1 MVLREDI
8 QKKTAERVKLVSFT
22 SLFLQFF
29 FGCLPLAA
37 FPSRMVLRSCPTR
50 DGPQRLS
57 HQGWSSG
64 AIPPGKVL
72 EGCPTR
78 DCPSVLPQN
87 LHDNPDRDH
96 QLCKFWDSPKGTT
109 LMGQPPRTIPDGTVH
124 KDHPWWD
131 SP

>member
-8 QKKTAERVKLVSFT
+8 QKKNCRKSEIGIIYLTLST
-22 SLFLQFF
+22 IF